1 MVVRL
6 MTASHAAV
14 DIGSVGPHCREFGDL
29 GMVGSEVT
37 HRIGCGGV
45 AG

>member
-14 DIGSVGPHCREFGDL
+14 DIGSVGPHRREFGDPD
-29 GMVGSEVT
+29 MVGSEVT